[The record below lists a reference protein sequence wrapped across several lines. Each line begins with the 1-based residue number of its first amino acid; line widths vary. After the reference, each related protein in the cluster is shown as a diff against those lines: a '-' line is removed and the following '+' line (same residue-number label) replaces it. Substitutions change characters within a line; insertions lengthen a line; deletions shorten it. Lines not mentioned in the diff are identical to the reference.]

1 MDHLDALRATVGAA
15 QVLTGADA
23 LPWETDWRDRYRGR
37 SLAVVRP
44 GTTDEVAAVVRLC
57 AQAGL
62 PVIPQGGNTGLCGG
76 ATPDDSGRAVI
87 LSLQRLNRIRGIDTD
102 NDTME
107 VEAGCV
113 LQAVNL
119 IALAH

>member
-62 PVIPQGGNTGLCGG
+62 PGRV
-76 ATPDDSGRAVI
+76 RAVY
-87 LSLQRLNRIRGIDTD
+87 
-102 NDTME
+102 
-107 VEAGCV
+107 
-113 LQAVNL
+113 
-119 IALAH
+119 LAHAAGADQGNVDSVQE